1 MSITRSQIARQLLA
15 EGGAPRKGFQ
25 TGDLAAR
32 DDSYGTL
39 SSPVN
44 TPTDDGFAGEENFR
58 ETYADQLQTLRDDAN
73 EEQMATASARSGRNL
88 IETFGDNFARIS
100 PFGMI
105 NRFDAKFLKPGRDIE
120 NEKLRRNYLINEGII
135 RSGPFGDEDLEAQ
148 GFIGDLSTKAGLD
161 FARSKGYKTV
171 DDMRDEGLG
180 GDNEPMI
187 RRLRAPITEAAEKEE
202 PKGEFDDILKLYG
215 ARFAD
220 GGEVRQGYGL
230 GSIVKKATRAVKKVA
245 KSPIGKAALFAGLG
259 AYGLGAGPFKGVAGS
274 GFLKNDL
281 MKKLLLKKGEGEFTF
296 GNLNPFTTIAGISAL
311 AGGLSKQDEEE
322 EELPKTVR
330 SDQEFQNLINFYG
343 GQRRF
348 AQTGGDI
355 EDAPKEKPSG
365 IMMASNIENDKIL
378 ENLFEKYLE
387 MGLSPEDAAIKAREE
402 FDRMSKVEE
411 PNKMMASNIE
421 NDRILEN
428 LFEKYLELGLSPK
441 DAADKAR
448 EEFDRMSKIEEPDRM
463 MANEGG
469 LMNLGGNEMDL
480 RGGGFVPLGA
490 KEKADDVP
498 ARLSKNEFVFTA
510 DAVKAAGGGSVDR
523 GADIMYKTMKNLENK
538 VA

>member
-15 EGGAPRKGFQ
+15 EGGAPRKGFKNGGVNEADVEAGLATQ
-25 TGDLAAR
+25 TMADFAPSEGGYEDIDMSYTTGNEFNVTPQPPSFFQNISDNIDDRRDQSIQSFVQRSSMKPRSAILSAITRERPPENLFIDLYR
-32 DDSYGTL
+32 DD
-39 SSPVN
+39 
-44 TPTDDGFAGEENFR
+44 EENKGIFSEGLAGSR
-58 ETYADQLQTLRDDAN
+58 FDMEKTKNLLDTLEDKAGFDRTKSIKDQLNNMTQT
-73 EEQMATASARSGRNL
+73 E
-88 IETFGDNFARIS
+88 
-100 PFGMI
+100 
-105 NRFDAKFLKPGRDIE
+105 FDRVFPGPKIPE
-120 NEKLRRNYLINEGII
+120 
-135 RSGPFGDEDLEAQ
+135 
-148 GFIGDLSTKAGLD
+148 
-161 FARSKGYKTV
+161 
-171 DDMRDEGLG
+171 G
-180 GDNEPMI
+180 GDNETLPLRI
-187 RRLRAPITEAAEKEE
+187 RKPITEVAEEE
-202 PKGEFDDILKLYG
+202 SKGEFDDILRLYG

-220 GGEVRQGYGL
+220 GGEVREGYFGGGITKAL
-230 GSIVKKATRAVKKVA
+230 KKAVGAVKKVA
-245 KSPIGKAALFAGLG
+245 KSPIGKAALIGGLGYLGATKTGFGGNLFKSFNKLDPIKQALLVGGAGLT
-259 AYGLGAGPFKGVAGS
+259 LSPFA
-274 GFLKNDL
+274 
-281 MKKLLLKKGEGEFTF
+281 MKE
-296 GNLNPFTTIAGISAL
+296 
-311 AGGLSKQDEEE
+311 EEE

-365 IMMASNIENDKIL
+365 VMMASNVENQEIL
-378 ENLFEKYLE
+378 ESLFEKYLE
-387 MGLSPEDAAIKAREE
+387 MGLSP
-402 FDRMSKVEE
+402 
-411 PNKMMASNIE
+411 
-421 NDRILEN
+421 
-428 LFEKYLELGLSPK
+428 K

-448 EEFDRMSKIEEPDRM
+448 QEFDKMSKAKESDRM
-463 MANEGG
+463 TAQEGG

>member
-25 TGDLAAR
+25 RGGVNEADVEAGLATQTMADFAPSEGGYQDIDMSYTTGNEFNVTPQPPSFFQKISDNIDDRRDQSIQSFVQRSSMKPRSAILSAITKEKLPEELFIDLYR
-32 DDSYGTL
+32 EDEMNKGLFSEGL
-39 SSPVN
+39 
-44 TPTDDGFAGEENFR
+44 AG
-58 ETYADQLQTLRDDAN
+58 
-73 EEQMATASARSGRNL
+73 G
-88 IETFGDNFARIS
+88 
-100 PFGMI
+100 
-105 NRFDAKFLKPGRDIE
+105 RFDM
-120 NEKLRRNYLINEGII
+120 EKTKNLL
-135 RSGPFGDEDLEAQ
+135 DKLED
-148 GFIGDLSTKAGLD
+148 KAGFDRTKSIKNQLNNMTQTEFD
-161 FARSKGYKTV
+161 RVFPGPKIP
-171 DDMRDEGLG
+171 EG
-180 GDNEPMI
+180 GDNETLPLRI
-187 RRLRAPITEAAEKEE
+187 RKPITEVAEKEE
-202 PKGEFDDILKLYG
+202 SKGEFDDILRLYG

-220 GGEVRQGYGL
+220 GGEVREGYGL

-330 SDQEFQNLINFYG
+330 SDPEFQNLINFYG

-355 EDAPKEKPSG
+355 EDAPMKKPSG
-365 IMMASNIENDKIL
+365 VMMASNVENQEIL
-378 ENLFEKYLE
+378 E
-387 MGLSPEDAAIKAREE
+387 S
-402 FDRMSKVEE
+402 
-411 PNKMMASNIE
+411 
-421 NDRILEN
+421 

-448 EEFDRMSKIEEPDRM
+448 QEFDKMSKAKEPDRM
-463 MANEGG
+463 TAQEGG

>member
-15 EGGAPRKGFQ
+15 EGGAPRKGFFEGSPAYSGPSNDPSFGD
-25 TGDLAAR
+25 TGDFG
-32 DDSYGTL
+32 SESENVQQNL
-39 SSPVN
+39 SAFSNVPDAVGMEQTPRSP
-44 TPTDDGFAGEENFR
+44 
-58 ETYADQLQTLRDDAN
+58 
-73 EEQMATASARSGRNL
+73 NL
-88 IETFGDNFARIS
+88 IETFGDNFANIS
-100 PFGMI
+100 PLRMI
-105 NRFDAKFLKPGRDIE
+105 NRFDEKFLKPGRDIR

-135 RSGPFGDEDLEAQ
+135 RSGPVGDEDLEAQ

-202 PKGEFDDILKLYG
+202 PKNEFNELLKFYG
-215 ARFAD
+215 SRFAD

-230 GSIVKKATRAVKKVA
+230 GSIVKKAKSAVGKVF
-245 KSPIGKAALFAGLG
+245 KSPLGKAAILAFGAKFAKPDIFANAFAKDSFIMKNKAL
-259 AYGLGAGPFKGVAGS
+259 S
-274 GFLKNDL
+274 GILAASL
-281 MKKLLLKKGEGEFTF
+281 ASG
-296 GNLNPFTTIAGISAL
+296 AL
-311 AGGLSKQDEEE
+311 AKQDEDDDEK
-322 EELPKTVR
+322 LPTVAQ
-330 SDQEFQNLINFYG
+330 SDPEFQNLLAYYG
-343 GQRRF
+343 GPTRF
-348 AQTGGDI
+348 AAKGGDI

-365 IMMASNIENDKIL
+365 IMMASNIENDEIL

-387 MGLSPEDAAIKAREE
+387 MGLSP
-402 FDRMSKVEE
+402 
-411 PNKMMASNIE
+411 
-421 NDRILEN
+421 
-428 LFEKYLELGLSPK
+428 K

-448 EEFDRMSKIEEPDRM
+448 QEFDKMSKVKEPDRM
-463 MANEGG
+463 TAQEGG

-510 DAVKAAGGGSVDR
+510 DAVRAAGGGSVDR

>member
-15 EGGAPRKGFQ
+15 EGGAPRKGFFEGSPAYSGPSDDPSFGD
-25 TGDLAAR
+25 TGDFG
-32 DDSYGTL
+32 SESENVQQNL
-39 SSPVN
+39 SAFSNVPDAVGMEQTPRSP
-44 TPTDDGFAGEENFR
+44 
-58 ETYADQLQTLRDDAN
+58 
-73 EEQMATASARSGRNL
+73 NL

-100 PFGMI
+100 PFEMI
-105 NRFDAKFLKPGRDIE
+105 NRFDEKFLKPGRDIR

-161 FARSKGYKTV
+161 FARSKGYKTI
-171 DDMRDEGLG
+171 DDMRDESLG

-187 RRLRAPITEAAEKEE
+187 RRLRAPITEAAKKEE
-202 PKGEFDDILKLYG
+202 PKNEFNELLKFYG
-215 ARFAD
+215 ARFKD
-220 GGEVRQGYGL
+220 GGEVRQKFGL
-230 GSIVKKATRAVKKVA
+230 GGFSPGKILGKA
-245 KSPIGKAALFAGLG
+245 KSAVGKVFKSPLGKAAILAFGAKFAKPDIFANAFAKDSFIMKNKAL
-259 AYGLGAGPFKGVAGS
+259 S
-274 GFLKNDL
+274 GILAASL
-281 MKKLLLKKGEGEFTF
+281 ASG
-296 GNLNPFTTIAGISAL
+296 AL
-311 AGGLSKQDEEE
+311 AKQDEDDDEK
-322 EELPKTVR
+322 LPTVAQ
-330 SDQEFQNLINFYG
+330 SDPEFQNLLAYYG
-343 GQRRF
+343 GPRRF
-348 AQTGGDI
+348 AEKGGDI

-365 IMMASNIENDKIL
+365 IMMASNVENQEIL
-378 ENLFEKYLE
+378 E
-387 MGLSPEDAAIKAREE
+387 S
-402 FDRMSKVEE
+402 
-411 PNKMMASNIE
+411 
-421 NDRILEN
+421 

-448 EEFDRMSKIEEPDRM
+448 QEFDKMSKAKEPDRM
-463 MANEGG
+463 TAQEGG

-510 DAVKAAGGGSVDR
+510 DAVRAAGGGSVDR